1 MTWFYNRIF
10 QGALTVSYI
19 SLLSNVGEN
28 LAARLRIKLFDSLL
42 RQDIQFFDK
51 HKTGELV
58 DR

>member
-1 MTWFYNRIF
+1 
-10 QGALTVSYI
+10 VSYI

-28 LAARLRIKLFDSLL
+28 LAAKLKIDLFNSLL
-42 RQDIQFFDK
+42 KQDIQFFDK